1 MRSRRPVRIVRVGL
15 VADVPD
21 QPVARRIE
29 DIMDRGGQFD
39 DAEAGAEMAAGDR
52 NRVDGFLAK
61 LVGHLPDLFHLE
73 PAQIV
78 GGADRVEKRR
88 FTEYG
93 HGDVPILQ
101 VGTNGPT

>member
-1 MRSRRPVRIVRVGL
+1 
-15 VADVPD
+15 
-21 QPVARRIE
+21 
-29 DIMDRGGQFD
+29 MDRGGQFD
-39 DAEAGAEMAAGDR
+39 DAEAGAEMSAGDG
-52 NRVDGFLAK
+52 NRIDGFLTQFI
-61 LVGHLPDLFHLE
+61 GHLPDLFHLE

-78 GGADRVEKRR
+78 RGADRVEKRR